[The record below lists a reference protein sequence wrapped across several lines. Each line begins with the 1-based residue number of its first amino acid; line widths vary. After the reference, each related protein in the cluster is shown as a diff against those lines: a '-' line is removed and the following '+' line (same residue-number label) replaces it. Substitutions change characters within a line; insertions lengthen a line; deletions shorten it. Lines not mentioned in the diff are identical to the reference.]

1 MTALF
6 KAAILSLVA
15 LTAVFIQD
23 PQPAPAESP
32 IPQFGRDT
40 VLVWQS
46 ENQGHTSKFV
56 VRIADFL
63 PGRYIEWENETTQ
76 GTIFMSEKAVM
87 SSRVFLGSR
96 LFEPGVDTK
105 GKDATTLWLSQKAFA
120 ELQATGRAKL
130 AIDSI
135 DCWVTT
141 EGEESLTVEVNRA
154 SRALPVL
161 KTKDERGSERWFLNS
176 VENPLLVKHSVR
188 KYTQTLVSITTDR
201 ANTLRWI
208 KGKKLSGPR

>member
-6 KAAILSLVA
+6 RTTILGLMA
-15 LTAVFIQD
+15 LPMIFIQD
-23 PQPAPAESP
+23 PQPAPESP

-46 ENQGHTSKFV
+46 ENQGQTGKFV

-63 PGRYIEWENETTQ
+63 PGRYIEWENDTTQ
-76 GTIFMSEKAVM
+76 GTILMSEKAVM
-87 SSRVFLGSR
+87 SARTFLGSR
-96 LFEPGVDTK
+96 LFEAGVEAK
-105 GKDATTLWLSQKAFA
+105 GKDATTLWLSEKAFA
-120 ELQATGRAKL
+120 ELQAAGRAKL
-130 AIDSI
+130 AIDSV

-141 EGEESLTVEVNRA
+141 EGEDSLTVEVNRA
-154 SRALPVL
+154 PRALPVL

-208 KGKKLSGPR
+208 KGKKLSSPQ